1 MASNIPITRSIAWIS
16 LVPQIALMGLLILVF
31 HLMGVNAAHVFG
43 GLTYLLLSIGLR
55 NLIGMDHRKGMT
67 LIKQHQFENAIPRF
81 EASVE
86 FFTKYSW
93 VDKYRYLTL
102 LSSSKMTYR
111 EMGLCN
117 IAFCYGQIGQ
127 GAKARAFYE
136 QVRTEYPDNGIALI
150 ALNLMSSVEH
160 GESVQ
165 TGKSFE

>member
-1 MASNIPITRSIAWIS
+1 
-16 LVPQIALMGLLILVF
+16 
-31 HLMGVNAAHVFG
+31 
-43 GLTYLLLSIGLR
+43 
-55 NLIGMDHRKGMT
+55 
-67 LIKQHQFENAIPRF
+67 
-81 EASVE
+81 
-86 FFTKYSW
+86 KYSW